1 MVDKKRKAG
10 SQANSERPA
19 KKPQTNKVKV
29 THLSS
34 PDIAKPVVGKC
45 PRHDHTSCP
54 ATTRVSTDLTNTHET
69 IAHSPGVGL
78 PSDVS
83 FNAYSKKTSSS
94 GQGQSSTLLLQSS
107 THPTIDYLAT
117 ESSTTS
123 IADKHVKQYIAIF
136 DPSTN
141 NLSVIPAKKM
151 TVRSS
156 VRQLPS
162 ANDTDE
168 SAAAAASDAEP
179 PTQPPTSS
187 SRAALTEAFGTKKSK
202 KAVAAI
208 AENRLLARTADN
220 DIEND
225 PLSSAIL
232 SSIQEDAAYA
242 DPSLSTTTAD
252 IRANKPLPQADLTAT
267 DINHFYP
274 LSSLIFPGPAR
285 TTLSQMPISIWRDR
299 ISSGKEIQS
308 RFRYIA
314 HRVAGLVQLHL
325 SHPDDGSVLEKLQIL
340 RYIQLLLELHVY
352 ISRLPSRNRAIP
364 PPEKWPANTT
374 SDTSLSAAFQYK
386 LVGNIFP
393 SYLPT
398 QHAKTLLITT
408 ILTLTLHVPPPKW
421 APGQELSVLITEPSD
436 ISLDL
441 ALQPV
446 EVTKYYR
453 ELGCRLETL
462 SDAELTRYGWEKVG
476 KARKKVD
483 SEGKEVTLPKPKF
496 AKLRFPVEF
505 PKISA
510 GRPGKR

>member
-1 MVDKKRKAG
+1 MVEKKRKAG
-10 SQANSERPA
+10 SQESERPA
-19 KKPQTNKVKV
+19 KKSQTNKVKV

-34 PDIAKPVVGKC
+34 ADIAKPVV
-45 PRHDHTSCP
+45 
-54 ATTRVSTDLTNTHET
+54 
-69 IAHSPGVGL
+69 AHSPGVDL

-83 FNAYSKKTSSS
+83 FDAYSKKSAS
-94 GQGQSSTLLLQSS
+94 GQQSTLLLQSS

-123 IADKHVKQYIAIF
+123 IGDKHVKQYIAIF

-162 ANDTDE
+162 ASTDD
-168 SAAAAASDAEP
+168 SAAADASDADADADGEPSTKPPPP
-179 PTQPPTSS
+179 PTPS

-208 AENRLLARTADN
+208 AENRLLARSADTN
-220 DIEND
+220 AND

-232 SSIQEDAAYA
+232 SSIQEDDNNA
-242 DPSLSTTTAD
+242 DPSLSLSTSTSTPD
-252 IRANKPLPQADLTAT
+252 SRANKPLPQPDLTAT
-267 DINHFYP
+267 DINQFYP
-274 LSSLIFPGPAR
+274 LSSLIFPGPPR
-285 TTLSQMPISIWRDR
+285 TTLSQMPIAAWRDR

-314 HRVAGLVQLHL
+314 HRVAGLVQLHIN
-325 SHPDDGSVLEKLQIL
+325 HPDDRSVLEKLQIL
-340 RYIQLLLELHVY
+340 RYIQLLLELHTY

-386 LVGNIFP
+386 LVGALFP

-398 QHAKTLLITT
+398 NQAKTLLITT
-408 ILTLTLHVPPPKW
+408 ILALTLHVPPPKW

-436 ISLDL
+436 IHLDL
-441 ALQPV
+441 ALPGA
-446 EVTKYYR
+446 EVTKYFR
-453 ELGCRLETL
+453 ELGCRLESL

-483 SEGKEVTLPKPKF
+483 SEGKEITIPKAKF

-510 GRPGKR
+510 GRPGRR